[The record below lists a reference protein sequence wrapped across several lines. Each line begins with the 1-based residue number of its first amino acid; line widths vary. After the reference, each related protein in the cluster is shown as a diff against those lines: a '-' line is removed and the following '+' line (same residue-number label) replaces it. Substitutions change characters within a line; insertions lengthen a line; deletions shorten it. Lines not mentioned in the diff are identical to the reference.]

1 MPAPV
6 QPRMQPGG
14 CNGTE
19 GASTPPLSPRSPN
32 DRGRK
37 FMSSDGVAFHWVNLT
52 PRRRRPFLGSPSP
65 PAPPQSCLHL
75 HLDARKPGLG
85 HLRRCV
91 RQEPDLPPW
100 TSRSGP
106 AAAGA
111 PLTSPG
117 RVSSL
122 VPYWAVRLRLPR
134 ARHIQAAGDTL
145 LPGLCCIPPAW
156 EIQPAS
162 ARRGRVRVCLC
173 ECVCER
179 ECVCARAGWGVVGGG
194 ARDHRSPSA
203 APIPRSA
210 YSSASSLS
218 CGLHRVQV
226 SGSPV
231 CLMKGRSKRLAREG
245 ARRAAH
251 AQRGTLSTHSPGQP
265 EREERAGGRRR
276 RARLRLRS
284 RRGLGGVPRRRL
296 GNPTAK
302 MRPAWGLPGARRAGS
317 RRRDPDPP

>member
-1 MPAPV
+1 MPTPEGKSKASAYSRGEKSQPRPAGGFGTSYLQGAPARLSAPV

-52 PRRRRPFLGSPSP
+52 PRRRRPSLGSPSP
-65 PAPPQSCLHL
+65 AAPPQSCFHL

-85 HLRRCV
+85 HLHRCV
-91 RQEPDLPPW
+91 RQEPDLAPW
-100 TSRSGP
+100 ASRSGP

-122 VPYWAVRLRLPR
+122 APYWAVRLRLRLPG
-134 ARHIQAAGDTL
+134 ARRIQAAGDTL

-162 ARRGRVRVCLC
+162 ARRGRVRVC
-173 ECVCER
+173 VCESVCVR
-179 ECVCARAGWGVVGGG
+179 E
-194 ARDHRSPSA
+194 
-203 APIPRSA
+203 
-210 YSSASSLS
+210 
-218 CGLHRVQV
+218 RV
-226 SGSPV
+226 
-231 CLMKGRSKRLAREG
+231 R
-245 ARRAAH
+245 ARRGAGE
-251 AQRGTLSTHSPGQP
+251 RGITGP
-265 EREERAGGRRR
+265 
-276 RARLRLRS
+276 
-284 RRGLGGVPRRRL
+284 PRRRPSHAL
-296 GNPTAK
+296 PT
-302 MRPAWGLPGARRAGS
+302 
-317 RRRDPDPP
+317 PPPPP